1 LGKEVAEVLFEM
13 EPDNASYYISLANTY
28 VGLGGWEE
36 AVRLRKM
43 VEDNAL
49 KKLPGYSVIDVRCL
63 DTVS

>member
-1 LGKEVAEVLFEM
+1 M

>member
-1 LGKEVAEVLFEM
+1 
-13 EPDNASYYISLANTY
+13 
-28 VGLGGWEE
+28 
-36 AVRLRKM
+36 